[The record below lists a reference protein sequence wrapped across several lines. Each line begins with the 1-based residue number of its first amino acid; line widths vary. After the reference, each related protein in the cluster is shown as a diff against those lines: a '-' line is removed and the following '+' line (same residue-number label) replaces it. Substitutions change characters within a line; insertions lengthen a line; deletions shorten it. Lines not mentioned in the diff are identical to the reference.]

1 MTIHVP
7 EPDEPFPTLWT
18 DLKRG
23 PNETA
28 LDCETAVSLSC
39 HLNRTFRD
47 ATSWTQLIDE
57 LATRG
62 FSLEFQSERLI
73 LINDQTGVE
82 LCTCGFLG
90 HGFASLT
97 ERLGKPCVLAS
108 TGRLV
113 PAPA

>member
-7 EPDEPFPTLWT
+7 EPDEPIPTLWT

-39 HLNRTFRD
+39 HLNRTFREASD
-47 ATSWTQLIDE
+47 WSQLIGD
-57 LATRG
+57 LKALG
-62 FSLEFQSERLI
+62 FGLEFQDDRLI
-73 LINDQTGVE
+73 LINDMTGVE

-90 HGFASLT
+90 HSFASLT